1 MAFALVNKVG
11 QKAALKVHSQRPSVA
26 TRAVSLKPLPYEPT
40 ALEPHMSAGTFEV
53 RTVAITVEEGR
64 ER

>member
-11 QKAALKVHSQRPSVA
+11 QKAALKVQSQRPSVA

-40 ALEPHMSAGTFEV
+40 ALEPHMSVSTFEV
-53 RTVAITVEEGR
+53 RTAAIAVEEGR